1 MVAIRATATAAMAT
15 EMVAMAVATVAAVAM
30 AVATMAIMAT
40 AVGIT
45 TIATK
50 TAAVESNM
58 AMIRQQIQ
66 QQLEQRHKRMVVV
79 FGRVQWEM
87 VAPW

>member
-1 MVAIRATATAAMAT
+1 MPRMVATRVTAAAMAT
-15 EMVAMAVATVAAVAM
+15 EMVVAAVATVAM
-30 AVATMAIMAT
+30 AVATMATMDMAV
-40 AVGIT
+40 AT

-58 AMIRQQIQ
+58 AMIRHQIQ

-87 VAPW
+87 AAPW